1 VHVLGFAWA
10 DLHDTSRCDHPLDQV
25 LILRWLVVTPAMG
38 GLPPLTL
45 LLGLVVVP
53 SVPGGTGPLS

>member
-1 VHVLGFAWA
+1 M
-10 DLHDTSRCDHPLDQV
+10 HDTSRCDHPLDQV